1 MPSSDASRDAPAVP
15 EAPAR
20 EPEANPDQLWEYD
33 SGTLS
38 ADARRALVR
47 LVQGPYVSSQSHPA
61 LWRATLNGETVLR
74 SRLADMF
81 LELIVDEESGI
92 AFVRNVSAPEAEAPA
107 VVRTHQL
114 TLLDSAL
121 VLHLRH
127 ELLRVDR
134 GMRAIIGEDEV
145 RDALS
150 VFAAKQDLDDVMFA
164 KRFNASFRKLIQ
176 YGILQGTNTEGRY
189 EISPVLRLIFGSEQ
203 IHALAAEYQRI
214 LDENPSQADGA
225 ADEDGDES

>member
-1 MPSSDASRDAPAVP
+1 MPRSDASRDAPAVP
-15 EAPAR
+15 APPSR

-38 ADARRALVR
+38 ADARRALVK

-61 LWRATLNGETVLR
+61 LWRATLNGEEALR

-81 LELIVDEESGI
+81 LELIVDEDSGI

-121 VLHLRH
+121 VLQLRH

-134 GMRAIIGEDEV
+134 GMRAIIGEEEM

-176 YGILQGTNTEGRY
+176 YGILQRTKTDGRY
-189 EISPVLRLIFGSEQ
+189 EISPVLRLIFGAEQ

-214 LDENPSQADGA
+214 LDAGLAQSDGA
-225 ADEDGDES
+225 AAEDGDDR